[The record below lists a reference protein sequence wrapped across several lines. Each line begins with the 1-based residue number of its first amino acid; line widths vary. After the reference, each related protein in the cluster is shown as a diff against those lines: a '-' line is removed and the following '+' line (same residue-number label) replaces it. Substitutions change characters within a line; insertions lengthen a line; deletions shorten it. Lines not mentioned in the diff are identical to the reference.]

1 VVRLHRNASLAA
13 QEQEFCTQKRPER
26 RKSVTFLTA
35 FAGFSAETAK
45 NRLAKS
51 RLAQPNGLARK
62 EGSDRI
68 MTEFPAWLAPH
79 VPAPACHPGLAVAQ
93 LGSAQAFARG
103 GFALASPAFGAG
115 EALDPCFTAGEEDAV
130 APPLEWSAPPPG
142 SQELVLVVEDAS
154 TKGSAPA
161 CHWLVWGLAAQ
172 RGKLLEGEVPPRTG
186 KNAVGNSEWLLPDPP
201 EGETRHY
208 LFQLFATDLPL
219 VLMPGA
225 GRAELLAS
233 LQGTVTAC
241 AVLHAT
247 YTGGGD
253 EDADWNDDDI

>member
-1 VVRLHRNASLAA
+1 
-13 QEQEFCTQKRPER
+13 
-26 RKSVTFLTA
+26 
-35 FAGFSAETAK
+35 
-45 NRLAKS
+45 
-51 RLAQPNGLARK
+51 
-62 EGSDRI
+62 
-68 MTEFPAWLAPH
+68 MTDFPAWLAPH
-79 VPAPACHPGLAVAQ
+79 VPPPARHPGLAAAA
-93 LGSAQAFARG
+93 LGSAAAFGRG
-103 GFALASPAFGAG
+103 GFALTSPAFRAG
-115 EALDPCFTAGEEDAV
+115 EALDPSFTASEEDAV

-142 SQELVLVVEDAS
+142 SQELVLVVEDS
-154 TKGSAPA
+154 SAGRAEPA

-186 KNAVGNSEWLLPDPP
+186 KNQAGNSEWLLPDPP

-247 YTGGGD
+247 YTGGAD
-253 EDADWNDDDI
+253 DDADWDEDEFE

>member
-1 VVRLHRNASLAA
+1 
-13 QEQEFCTQKRPER
+13 
-26 RKSVTFLTA
+26 
-35 FAGFSAETAK
+35 
-45 NRLAKS
+45 
-51 RLAQPNGLARK
+51 
-62 EGSDRI
+62 
-68 MTEFPAWLAPH
+68 MTELPGWLAPH
-79 VPAPACHPGLAVAQ
+79 VPETARHPGLAIAK
-93 LGSAQAFARG
+93 LGSAQAMARG
-103 GFALASPAFGAG
+103 GFALTSPAFRGG
-115 EALDPCFTAGEEDAV
+115 EELDASFTAVEEDAV

-154 TKGSAPA
+154 SPAADPA

-225 GRAELLAS
+225 ARADLIAS
-233 LQGTVTAC
+233 LQGAVTAC

-247 YTGGGD
+247 VTGGGD
-253 EDADWNDDDI
+253 GADADWDDDDF